1 MIKSLRTFLCEMYGG
16 FLQKLLN
23 YKRKYSS
30 VFIAFGSD
38 TAAVLFGNGL
48 CNGKTQPE
56 TACVPAAGSV
66 CAVIAVF
73 SIVLTCV
80 GIENHKKE
88 LIRANTM
95 PDMISWLYLI
105 FIITHL
111 S

>member
-1 MIKSLRTFLCEMYGG
+1 
-16 FLQKLLN
+16 
-23 YKRKYSS
+23 
-30 VFIAFGSD
+30 
-38 TAAVLFGNGL
+38 
-48 CNGKTQPE
+48 
-56 TACVPAAGSV
+56 
-66 CAVIAVF
+66 
-73 SIVLTCV
+73 LTCV